1 MAPWRNTEA
10 GYGVVTKTLHWCTA
24 VAVAAPFVIGYLI
37 DDDGRGRGRG
47 RGRGGDDGASGS
59 GGSRHDLLV
68 SSGRGRGGDDLELG
82 FGAGDDRLATVH
94 VLLGLTILALTLVRL
109 VWRRATALPAWATT
123 LSERER
129 VLASWTERALY
140 LCLVVVPLTGLVL
153 VLGSDGSDDLLG
165 LHVAAHFG
173 FFVALTL
180 HLGLV
185 LKHTAVRR
193 DRLLSRMT

>member
-10 GYGVVTKTLHWCTA
+10 GYGVVTKTLHWSTA
-24 VAVAAPFVIGYLI
+24 VAVAAQFVIGYLI
-37 DDDGRGRGRG
+37 DDDGRGRGR
-47 RGRGGDDGASGS
+47 
-59 GGSRHDLLV
+59 
-68 SSGRGRGGDDLELG
+68 GRGRGGDDLELG

-129 VLASWTERALY
+129 VLASWTERVLY

-173 FFVALTL
+173 FFVALTV